1 MKSTKWSLILS
12 LGILPLGAAAEE
24 STADKSTEASVLE
37 TVQVIGDTA
46 NVATI
51 PGSATLIGT
60 EDIRTQSYSDINR
73 ILRRV
78 PGVYVR
84 EEDGY
89 GLFPNISL
97 RGVDTSR
104 SAKVTL
110 MEDGVLTAPAPYSAP
125 AAYFTPSAGRMSG
138 IEVLKGSSQIQY
150 GPHITGGVVNY
161 LSTPI
166 PETGKAYL
174 KALYGSYNEIRTHGF
189 VGKTVDTDLGRFGYV
204 LEGFFRETDGFKRID
219 KVPDFNDRD
228 QTGFTQIEPMIK
240 IMWEPKTDIY
250 QRLEAKFGYSN
261 LQADETYLG
270 LSETDFEKD
279 PFRRYSSS
287 RFDNISTN
295 QYRTYLR
302 YFVSPTDNLDLI
314 TTGYYSQFH
323 RNWFK
328 LNDLRNIPG
337 VGNMDLSSALGGAE
351 NGQGLACLKGQ
362 LECTLRVR
370 NNDRSYYLW
379 GIEQKAVYRMTLGDT
394 YHQLSGGFRY
404 HEDQVQRNQLDE
416 LFSQNADGV
425 IFDRT
430 KDGPRGKAGERTQH
444 TKAYAFFLQDR
455 IEWGKWGFTPGI
467 RYEHVIQ
474 DLKDNNSPQDNGSNT
489 LDLFAGGGGVD
500 YTFNNEWMAFASA
513 HRGFSPPSPRSA
525 VRDGLDEETSTAW
538 ELGVRYNK
546 GPFSAEVV
554 GFYTQFENLIVINN
568 IGGTGTGD
576 TENFGEVDSRGVEMA
591 LNFDAG
597 SAFDWGFSNPYFVSF
612 TYTNAIQNNDAQSTD
627 PGSIFSFGKQGNKVP
642 YIPEYA
648 VSFGTGLHFN
658 RWGIDLTG
666 NYVGETFTSANNTT
680 RQINGAGEPDARF
693 GKTDDYL
700 IFDVAAYYQVSDK
713 IRVLGG
719 VQNFTNREYL
729 VSRQPHG
736 PRPGMPLFAYGGFE
750 MEFGI

>member
-240 IMWEPKTDIY
+240 VMWEPKTDIY

-370 NNDRSYYLW
+370 NNDRSYYL
-379 GIEQKAVYRMTLGDT
+379 
-394 YHQLSGGFRY
+394 
-404 HEDQVQRNQLDE
+404 
-416 LFSQNADGV
+416 
-425 IFDRT
+425 
-430 KDGPRGKAGERTQH
+430 
-444 TKAYAFFLQDR
+444 
-455 IEWGKWGFTPGI
+455 
-467 RYEHVIQ
+467 
-474 DLKDNNSPQDNGSNT
+474 
-489 LDLFAGGGGVD
+489 
-500 YTFNNEWMAFASA
+500 
-513 HRGFSPPSPRSA
+513 
-525 VRDGLDEETSTAW
+525 
-538 ELGVRYNK
+538 
-546 GPFSAEVV
+546 
-554 GFYTQFENLIVINN
+554 
-568 IGGTGTGD
+568 
-576 TENFGEVDSRGVEMA
+576 
-591 LNFDAG
+591 
-597 SAFDWGFSNPYFVSF
+597 
-612 TYTNAIQNNDAQSTD
+612 
-627 PGSIFSFGKQGNKVP
+627 
-642 YIPEYA
+642 
-648 VSFGTGLHFN
+648 
-658 RWGIDLTG
+658 
-666 NYVGETFTSANNTT
+666 
-680 RQINGAGEPDARF
+680 
-693 GKTDDYL
+693 
-700 IFDVAAYYQVSDK
+700 
-713 IRVLGG
+713 
-719 VQNFTNREYL
+719 
-729 VSRQPHG
+729 
-736 PRPGMPLFAYGGFE
+736 
-750 MEFGI
+750 